1 VRIGLLSNR
10 WVILGVAVIVLLQLL
25 FTYTPL
31 LNELFSSAPISLAA
45 WGRILAAGLITF
57 VIIEFEKWMR
67 HRSTIERQ
75 AESQAMI

>member
-1 VRIGLLSNR
+1 
-10 WVILGVAVIVLLQLL
+10 
-25 FTYTPL
+25 